1 MERQLHDVMRDA
13 AIVVL
18 SILVAVFLVAGGALH
33 GLIVSLGAF
42 KLLGSFLAGI
52 FFTSLFTAAPATV
65 VLAEIAQTNS
75 VFWSSV
81 AGGLGALLGDM
92 IIFRFVRNELSAD
105 VLFLMRRAGQ
115 ERLAAV
121 FSSKPLRWIVPI
133 VGALVIASPL
143 PDELGLMM
151 MGFSKVPTH
160 LFALLAFLLN
170 FFGILV
176 IGIIAKG
183 LF

>member
-1 MERQLHDVMRDA
+1 MERQLHDVLRDA
-13 AIVVL
+13 AIVAL
-18 SILVAVFLVAGGALH
+18 SILIAIFLVAGGTLH
-33 GLIVSLGAF
+33 GLIASLGAF

-75 VFWSSV
+75 VFWSAV
-81 AGGLGALLGDM
+81 AGGFGALLGDM

-105 VLFLMRRAGQ
+105 ILFVVRRAGQ
-115 ERLAAV
+115 QRLITV
-121 FSSKPLRWIVPI
+121 FGSKALRWTVPI
-133 VGALVIASPL
+133 VGALIIASPF

-151 MGFSKVPTH
+151 LGLGKVPTH
-160 LFALLAFLLN
+160 LFAILAFLLN

-183 LF
+183 SL